1 MNRRPADLHIDDLA
15 NPLFSPD
22 VDQMLQAVAPLAESI
37 GWTLDAALEQASAEA
52 GLTDFGEDI
61 YRRKRP
67 DFRLWVKLRSGVR

>member
-61 YRRKRP
+61 YSEP
-67 DFRLWVKLRSGVR
+67 LTVFLRGAK